1 MRMSCG
7 IGGLSAE
14 ISGRLASHSPIP
26 MAGSVVVLV
35 GSCFLLSVRFR
46 LFPAPPPD
54 DSRSFLSLCSVGRDS
69 KRELRWGIRAF

>member
-35 GSCFLLSVRFR
+35 GSCFLLSVRSP
-46 LFPAPPPD
+46 LFAAPHPD
-54 DSRSFLSLCSVGRDS
+54 GSRCFFSLCSVGRDS
-69 KRELRWGIRAF
+69 ERELRRGIRAF